1 MEKLVLIDGNS
12 LSFRAFFALPLLTNK
27 AGVYTNAIY
36 GFTMILDKIIKEEQP
51 THFMV
56 AFDAGKTTFR
66 NNMYSEYKGGREKTP
81 DELRSQLPYIR
92 QLVESYNIKHY
103 ELENYEADDIIG
115 TLSKQADNQNLKTII
130 LTGDRDLT
138 QLASE
143 NVTIYYTKKG
153 VTDIDHYTPEFIA
166 EKYDGIVPNQIIDM
180 KGLMGDKS
188 DNIPG
193 VPGIG
198 EKTAIK
204 LLKQF
209 ETVEGVYE
217 NIDELKKSKMKEKL
231 IENEENAKLSKDLAT
246 INRDSPIEV
255 TIDDLKLTDYSDE
268 EKIKLFKTLEFKQL
282 LDQMDASTE
291 ASDDRV
297 IEYIDSMDDFDFKNI
312 KEASIHF
319 ETNENNYLKADVLG
333 FAIQTENQVFVITE
347 EEFKQNKD
355 LHEWLER
362 EEVSLSAYDVKKTIV
377 LSHRLGVKIKGVTFD
392 TMLASYIL
400 DPSRTIDDVYS
411 VVSEFGIYYV
421 PNDESIYGK
430 GKKLHVPERD
440 VLFECIAKKVTAISE
455 SKEKMIDLLKEREQ
469 LSLHDDLELPLAT
482 VLADMER
489 LGITVDKDTLVNM
502 QEDLNSRLEK
512 LIEQIHNYAGSE
524 FNINSPKQLGVVL
537 FEDLKLPIIKK
548 TKTGYST
555 AVDVLEQLR
564 NEHPII
570 EDILVYRQLSKLQS
584 TYIEGLQKMI
594 TPEGKIHTRF
604 NQTLAQTGRLSSV
617 EPNLQNIPIRLEEGR
632 KIRKAFRPSKKDH
645 VIFAADYSQIEL
657 RVLAHITGDEHMK
670 EAFTSNEDIH
680 TKTAMRV
687 FNIDSKDEIT
697 GNMRRQAKAVNF
709 GIVYGISDYGLSQS
723 LGITRKEAKKFID
736 DYLDSFPKVK
746 EYMDTIVQDAK
757 QKGYVE
763 TLLHRRRYTP
773 DITNRN
779 FNLRSFAERTA
790 MNTPIQGSAAD
801 IIKLAMVQFAH
812 KIKDTNFNAKLLL
825 QVHDELIFE
834 VPNDEIDEF
843 RPFVEEIMD
852 NALELSV
859 PLSVESSYGD
869 TWYDAK

>member
-36 GFTMILDKIIKEEQP
+36 GFTMILDKIIKEEAP

-92 QLVESYNIKHY
+92 QLVESYHIKHY

-115 TLSKQADNQNLKTII
+115 TLSKQADEKNLKTII
-130 LTGDRDLT
+130 ITGDRDLT

-153 VTDIDHYTPEFIA
+153 VTDIDHYTPDFIA
-166 EKYDGIVPNQIIDM
+166 EKYDGLVPNQIIDM

-204 LLKQF
+204 LLKQY
-209 ETVEGVYE
+209 ETVEGVYQ
-217 NIDELKKSKMKEKL
+217 NIDELKTSKMKEKL
-231 IENEENAKLSKDLAT
+231 IDNEDNAKLSKELAT

-255 TIDDLKLTDYSDE
+255 TIEDLKLTDDNDE

-291 ASDDRV
+291 AYDDRV
-297 IEYIDSMDDFDFKNI
+297 IEYQEHLNDFDFENI
-312 KEASIHF
+312 TEAAIHF

-333 FAIQTENQVFVITE
+333 FAIHANDQAYVVSAEELKEN
-347 EEFKQNKD
+347 KA
-355 LHEWLER
+355 LHAWLEN
-362 EEVSLSAYDVKKTIV
+362 ENVHFSVYDAKKTII
-377 LSHRLGVKIKGVTFD
+377 LCERLGIKVNGIQFD

-400 DPSRTIDDVYS
+400 DPSRAIEDIYS
-411 VVSEFGIYYV
+411 VVSEFGVYYV

-430 GKKLHVPERD
+430 GKKLHVPENE
-440 VLFECIAKKVTAISE
+440 VLFESIAKKVTAIYE
-455 SKEKMIDLLKEREQ
+455 SKEKMIELLKERDQ
-469 LSLHDDLELPLAT
+469 FSLHDDLELPLAR
-482 VLADMER
+482 VLAEMEHI
-489 LGITVDKDTLVNM
+489 GITVDKETLKEM
-502 QEDLNSRLEK
+502 QEDLKTRLDK
-512 LIEQIHNYAGSE
+512 LIEQIHSHAGTE

-570 EDILVYRQLSKLQS
+570 EDILVYRQLAKLQS

-594 TPEGKIHTRF
+594 TSEGKIHTRF
-604 NQTLAQTGRLSSV
+604 NQTLAQTGRLSSI

-632 KIRKAFRPSKKDH
+632 KIRKAFRPSKENH

-657 RVLAHITGDEHMK
+657 RVLADITGDEHMK
-670 EAFTSNEDIH
+670 EAFTANEDIH
-680 TKTAMRV
+680 TTTAMRV
-687 FNIDSKDEIT
+687 FNVDKDEVT
-697 GNMRRQAKAVNF
+697 SNMRRQAKAVNF

-723 LGITRKEAKKFID
+723 LGITRKAAKRFID

-801 IIKLAMVQFAH
+801 IIKLAMVQFSN
-812 KIKDTNFNAKLLL
+812 KMKDTDFNAKLLL

-834 VPNDEIDEF
+834 VPEEELEAF
-843 RPFVEEIMD
+843 KPFVEDIMD

-859 PLSVESSYGD
+859 PLSVESSYGE

>member
-130 LTGDRDLT
+130 ITGDRDLT

-297 IEYIDSMDDFDFKNI
+297 IEYIDSMDDFDFKNT

-377 LSHRLGVKIKGVTFD
+377 LSHRLGVKIKCVTFD

>member
-1 MEKLVLIDGNS
+1 MVLIDGNS

-36 GFTMILDKIIKEEQP
+36 GFTMILDKIIKEEAP

-92 QLVESYNIKHY
+92 RLVESYHIKHY

-115 TLSKQADNQNLKTII
+115 TLSKQADEKNLKTII
-130 LTGDRDLT
+130 ITGDRDLT

-153 VTDIDHYTPEFIA
+153 VTDIDHYTPDFIA
-166 EKYDGIVPNQIIDM
+166 EKYDGLVPNQIIDM

-204 LLKQF
+204 LLKQY
-209 ETVEGVYE
+209 ETVEGVYQ
-217 NIDELKKSKMKEKL
+217 NIDELKTSKMKEKL
-231 IENEENAKLSKDLAT
+231 IDNEDNAKLSKELAT

-255 TIDDLKLTDYSDE
+255 SIEDLKLTDDNDE

-282 LDQMDASTE
+282 LDQMDTSTE
-291 ASDDRV
+291 AYDDRV
-297 IEYIDSMDDFDFKNI
+297 IEYQEHLNDFDFENI
-312 KEASIHF
+312 TEAAIHF

-333 FAIQTENQVFVITE
+333 FAIHANDQAYVVSAEELKEN
-347 EEFKQNKD
+347 KA
-355 LHEWLER
+355 LHAWLEN
-362 EEVSLSAYDVKKTIV
+362 ENVHFSVYDAKKTII
-377 LSHRLGVKIKGVTFD
+377 LCERLGIKVNGIQFD

-400 DPSRTIDDVYS
+400 DPSRAIEDIYS
-411 VVSEFGIYYV
+411 VVSEFGVYYV

-430 GKKLHVPERD
+430 GKKLHVPENE
-440 VLFECIAKKVTAISE
+440 VLFESIAKKVTAIYE
-455 SKEKMIDLLKEREQ
+455 SKEKMIELLKERDQ
-469 LSLHDDLELPLAT
+469 FSLHDDLELPLAR
-482 VLADMER
+482 VLAEMEHI
-489 LGITVDKDTLVNM
+489 GITVDKETLKEM
-502 QEDLNSRLEK
+502 QEDLKTRLDK
-512 LIEQIHNYAGSE
+512 LIEQIHSHAGTE

-570 EDILVYRQLSKLQS
+570 EDILVYRQLAKLQS

-594 TPEGKIHTRF
+594 TSEGKIHTRF
-604 NQTLAQTGRLSSV
+604 NQTLAQTGRLSSI

-632 KIRKAFRPSKKDH
+632 KIRKAFRPSKENH

-657 RVLAHITGDEHMK
+657 RVLADITGDEHMK
-670 EAFTSNEDIH
+670 EAFTANEDIH
-680 TKTAMRV
+680 TTTAMRV
-687 FNIDSKDEIT
+687 FNVDKDEVT
-697 GNMRRQAKAVNF
+697 SNMRRQAKAVNF

-723 LGITRKEAKKFID
+723 LGITRKAAKKFID

-801 IIKLAMVQFAH
+801 IIKLAMVQFSN
-812 KIKDTNFNAKLLL
+812 KMKDTDFNAKLLL

-834 VPNDEIDEF
+834 VPEEELEAF
-843 RPFVEEIMD
+843 KPFVEDIMD

-859 PLSVESSYGD
+859 PLSVESSYGE

>member
-130 LTGDRDLT
+130 ITGDRDLT

-291 ASDDRV
+291 ASDNRV
-297 IEYIDSMDDFDFKNI
+297 IEYIDSMDDFDFKNT

>member
-297 IEYIDSMDDFDFKNI
+297 IEYIDSMDDFDFKNT
-312 KEASIHF
+312 KEAYIHF